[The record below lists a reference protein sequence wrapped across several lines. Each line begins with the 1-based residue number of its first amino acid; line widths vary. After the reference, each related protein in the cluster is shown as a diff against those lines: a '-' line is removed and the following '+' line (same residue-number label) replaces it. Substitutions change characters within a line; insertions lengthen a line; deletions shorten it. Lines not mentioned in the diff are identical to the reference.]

1 MFYTS
6 NNFKNMIRY
15 EDKDLLV
22 VFKPAGLA
30 VESRRVSQQDL
41 EGLAKLWRMERGERA
56 EIYPVQRLDQ
66 PVEGLMVLA
75 KTKKAASILSGE
87 LKKGQL
93 KKIYRAKVAGTIPAE
108 EGELVNILIADKASN
123 GTLVLDEN
131 SPTDKAD
138 PSDCAGSIRYNKRS
152 SSLKSAGEKQR
163 GRKSGAGRKSSAS
176 GKRAVLNYRKI
187 AGDEVEIDLK
197 TGRHHQ
203 IRAQLS
209 HAGMPIVGDVKY
221 GGPAAEQ
228 LCLSSCRLTLIH
240 PSTRKTL
247 TWEAIPTWEQTPV
260 SP

>member
-1 MFYTS
+1 MIYTS
-6 NNFKNMIRY
+6 TDFNRMIQY

-75 KTKKAASILSGE
+75 KTKKAASVLNGE
-87 LKKGQL
+87 LQKGQL
-93 KKIYRAKVAGTIPAE
+93 KKIYRAKVAGTIPAK
-108 EGELVNILIADKASN
+108 EGELVNVLTADKASN
-123 GTLVLDEN
+123 RTLVLDEG
-131 SPTDKAD
+131 SPAEKAD
-138 PSDCAGSIRYNKRS
+138 PSDHSKTIQRS
-152 SSLKSAGEKQR
+152 KGNDSLKSAGERQGK
-163 GRKSGAGRKSSAS
+163 GKPGAGRKSNAS
-176 GKRAVLNYRKI
+176 GKRAVLNYRRI
-187 AGDEVEIDLK
+187 ADNEVEIDLK

-228 LCLSSCRLTLIH
+228 LCLCSCHLTLIH
-240 PSTRKTL
+240 PSTHKTMSW
-247 TWEAIPTWEQTPV
+247 TVTPTFDA
-260 SP
+260 

>member
-1 MFYTS
+1 MIYTI
-6 NNFKNMIRY
+6 NDFKNIIRY

-41 EGLAKLWRMERGERA
+41 EGLAKLWRMEKGENA

-75 KTKKAASILSGE
+75 KTKRAASILSGE
-87 LKKGQL
+87 LQKGQL

-108 EGELVNILIADKASN
+108 EGELIDILVQDKASN
-123 GTLVLDEN
+123 KTLV
-131 SPTDKAD
+131 
-138 PSDCAGSIRYNKRS
+138 SDTEDS
-152 SSLKSAGEKQR
+152 KSKV
-163 GRKSGAGRKSSAS
+163 RKSG

-187 AGDEVEIDLK
+187 ADDEVEIDLK

-209 HAGMPIVGDVKY
+209 HAGMPIAGDVKY
-221 GGPAAEQ
+221 GGPAAGQ
-228 LCLSSCRLTLIH
+228 LCLCSCRLTLIH
-240 PSTRKTL
+240 PSTHKSL
-247 TWEAIPTWEQTPV
+247 TWNIFPTWEHTSV
-260 SP
+260 SS

>member
-1 MFYTS
+1 MLYTI
-6 NNFKNMIRY
+6 NDFKCIIQY

-41 EGLAKLWRMERGERA
+41 EGLAKLWRMKRGEKA

-87 LKKGQL
+87 LQKGQL

-108 EGELVNILIADKASN
+108 QGELVNILAADKTSN
-123 GTLVLDEN
+123 MTLVLDAD
-131 SPTDKAD
+131 SPADKSD
-138 PSDCAGSIRYNKRS
+138 PSDHSESIRRS
-152 SSLKSAGEKQR
+152 KGHGSLKSTEEKQR
-163 GRKSGAGRKSSAS
+163 RGKTESGWKSNAS
-176 GKRAVLNYRKI
+176 GKRAVLNYRKV
-187 AGDEVEIDLK
+187 ADNEVEIDLK

-228 LCLSSCRLTLIH
+228 LCLCSCRLTLVH
-240 PSTRKTL
+240 PSTHKMMIWTA
-247 TWEAIPTWEQTPV
+247 TPTFDA
-260 SP
+260 